1 MSLLI
6 TNIRI
11 LREGY
16 RTRVQLLDMHKQE
29 KERILDA
36 DFDSMNDGFNAYQN
50 GSLIQSAFPFLSNSE
65 REFILTGLTDEE
77 WEEMIKDVEGD
88 KV

>member
-1 MSLLI
+1 MSLLT

-36 DFDSMNDGFNAYQN
+36 DFDSMSDGFDLYHR
-50 GSLIQSAFPFLSNSE
+50 GYLIQDAFPFLTNSE

-77 WEEMIKDVEGD
+77 WNEMFKDVEGD
-88 KV
+88 VA